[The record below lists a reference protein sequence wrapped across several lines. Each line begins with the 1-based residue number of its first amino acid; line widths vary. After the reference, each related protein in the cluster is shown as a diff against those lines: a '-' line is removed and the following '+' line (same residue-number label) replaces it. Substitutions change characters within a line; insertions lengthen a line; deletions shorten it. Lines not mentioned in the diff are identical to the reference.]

1 MNETVIG
8 PHGFCEQLEAKV
20 TTIGSYIC
28 MIRRNEGFLEQVRRR
43 QSCCTKDDRVDQMNN
58 VRLKLLQAAYEQGAK
73 EVKL

>member
-1 MNETVIG
+1 
-8 PHGFCEQLEAKV
+8 
-20 TTIGSYIC
+20 